1 MEDVPKMNIQHKGEI
16 KGWIL
21 TRNMEQFHAVSQKID
36 DAYTFVKIG
45 EDKFPN
51 DIIWRQRDDFC
62 CYLEGFV
69 ANKEY
74 LIKKLD
80 CVQWEEIGYHISMDP
95 QILSELRGG
104 FCGFTISKNKIL
116 LFNDQLGNKA
126 IYYYMNNGDM
136 IASTRWNYVLEVMK
150 ENQKRATLDEQ
161 AARYM
166 LTYGYMLDETTFAN
180 EIKRVLPGQYIEIN
194 TDTGIIEKSRYFL
207 IDNTHTHPVSLDQ
220 AVEIVDDNFR
230 QAVDREF
237 GKDREYGYNH
247 LTDLSGGLDSRMTT
261 WVAHVMGYTDQVN
274 IIYCKKNY
282 LDFKISQ
289 EIAID
294 LKHEFIYKS
303 VDDFKWYGDIDDNV
317 RINNGAALYS
327 GISGGKR
334 LLSRINTDEF
344 GIEHTG
350 MIGDAIVSTF
360 FKDAKQNYARPQE
373 GWLRYSNKLECS
385 IPLNTLNQ
393 YENMEQFSLSTRGL
407 LGAQTSYFIRQNYL
421 ETSSP
426 FLDVD
431 FINAIFQIPFEL
443 RVGCKLYFEWLKQKY
458 PKAAKYGWERIG
470 GIKPRRKDVWKKY
483 IIYGYRRVI
492 EKCRGMVNVPN
503 PINMCPVDYYL
514 YYDKQMQEKIVNYYR
529 EIIDTSI
536 IPSELQK
543 DMKMLFNTGNANEK
557 AQVLTVLAMV
567 KNFFI

>member
-1 MEDVPKMNIQHKGEI
+1 MNMQYKEDI

-21 TRNMEQFHAVSQKID
+21 ARKMRQFHAVSTKID
-36 DAYTFVKIG
+36 NECTFVKVG

-51 DIIWRQRDDFC
+51 DIIWQQQDDFC

-69 ANKEY
+69 VNKEY
-74 LIKKLD
+74 LIKKYD
-80 CVQWEEIGYHISMDP
+80 CGQWGEIGYSICMNP
-95 QILSELRGG
+95 QILSEFRGG
-104 FCGFTISKNKIL
+104 FCGFAISQNKIL

-126 IYYYMNNGDM
+126 VYYYVHNGEL
-136 IASTRWNYVLEVMK
+136 IASTRWNYVWEVMK
-150 ENQKRATLDEQ
+150 ENQKGVTFDEQ

-180 EIKRVLPGQYIEIN
+180 EIKRVLPGQYIYIN
-194 TDTGIIEKSRYFL
+194 IDTDITKKNRYFL
-207 IDNTHTHPVSLDQ
+207 VDNTHSHSVSLDH
-220 AVEIVDDNFR
+220 AVEILDDNFR
-230 QAVDREF
+230 QAVQREF
-237 GKDREYGYNH
+237 SKDKEYGYNH

-289 EIAID
+289 EIATD
-294 LKHEFIYKS
+294 LKHEFIFKS
-303 VDDFKWYGDIDDNV
+303 VDDFKWYGDIEDIV

-334 LLSRINTDEF
+334 LLSRINTAEF

-360 FKDAKQNYARPQE
+360 FRDARQNYARPEE
-373 GWLRYSNKLECS
+373 GQLRYSNKLECS
-385 IPLNTLNQ
+385 IPRNTLNQ
-393 YENMEQFSLSTRGL
+393 YKNMEQFALSTRGL

-431 FINAIFQIPFEL
+431 FVNAIFQIPFEL
-443 RVGCKLYFEWLKQKY
+443 RVGYKLYFEWLKQKY
-458 PKAAKYGWERIG
+458 PEAARYGWERLG
-470 GIKPRRKDVWKKY
+470 GIRPQRKDMWKKY
-483 IIYGYRRVI
+483 FLYSYRYAV
-492 EKCRGMVNVPN
+492 EKCRKIVNIPD
-503 PINMCPVDYYL
+503 PISMCPMDYYL
-514 YYDKQMQEKIVNYYR
+514 YHDEQMQEKIVNYYR
-529 EIIDTSI
+529 EIINTSI
-536 IPSELQK
+536 IPPELQK
-543 DMKMLFNTGNANEK
+543 DMKMLFNTGNAGEK
-557 AQVLTVLAMV
+557 SQVLTVLAMI
-567 KNFFI
+567 KNFFYEDK